1 MHSRENSN
9 AVRFG
14 NDFIFKLALEQFF
27 IIITNSEEV
36 KCLTSSFVYRT
47 LIDYWSASYS
57 YIVLQTDSVWR
68 RGLLIRLTSQSRSSF
83 THDLVRTDLHY

>member
-36 KCLTSSFVYRT
+36 KSFTSSFVYRT
-47 LIDYWSASYS
+47 LTDYWSASSDTYR
-57 YIVLQTDSVWR
+57 VLQTDSVWR
-68 RGLLIRLTSQSRSSF
+68 RRFINQTE
-83 THDLVRTDLHY
+83 

>member
-27 IIITNSEEV
+27 IIITYSEEV
-36 KCLTSSFVYRT
+36 KSLTSPFVYRT
-47 LIDYWSASYS
+47 LIDYWSASS
-57 YIVLQTDSVWR
+57 Y
-68 RGLLIRLTSQSRSSF
+68 
-83 THDLVRTDLHY
+83 THI